1 MVDLAVLVVAGGVVQ
16 RRSGVAVHAVGV
28 VVAGLCLDVVV
39 ADLNVLGGVE
49 RQTYISNITM
59 FIFSLAYRILCCPK
73 MPGQRLRD

>member
-39 ADLNVLGGVE
+39 ADLNVLGAVE
-49 RQTYISNITM
+49 RQTYITT
-59 FIFSLAYRILCCPK
+59 FTFSLAYRILCCPK
-73 MPGQRLRD
+73 ISDQRFRD